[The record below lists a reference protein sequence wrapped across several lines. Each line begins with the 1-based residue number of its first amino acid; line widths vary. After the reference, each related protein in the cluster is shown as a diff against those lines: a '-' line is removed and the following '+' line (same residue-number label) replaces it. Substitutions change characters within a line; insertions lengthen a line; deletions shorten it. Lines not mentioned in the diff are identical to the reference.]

1 MEEIYSKEYIN
12 KIIGSNIRCIRKSKK
27 LSQEKF
33 GEKVSLS
40 TQFVSDVERGLEG
53 ISLITSI
60 RICNEME
67 CSPLIL
73 FANLINF
80 DGYDNKMDQLTKL
93 TEKNKAI
100 VNEIV
105 EALINNQ

>member
-12 KIIGSNIRCIRKSKK
+12 KIIGNNIRCIRKSKK

-53 ISLITSI
+53 ISLITAI

>member
-1 MEEIYSKEYIN
+1 
-12 KIIGSNIRCIRKSKK
+12 
-27 LSQEKF
+27 
-33 GEKVSLS
+33 
-40 TQFVSDVERGLEG
+40 
-53 ISLITSI
+53 
-60 RICNEME
+60 ME
-67 CSPLIL
+67 CSPIIL
-73 FANLINF
+73 LANLINF